1 MTTQGMTFTRK
12 ITRPTQGTQ
21 NGNRFSVA
29 VSFERAMF
37 DRIKFLSEQSNISF
51 AEQVRRLCD
60 AAFEGRPP
68 HD

>member
-1 MTTQGMTFTRK
+1 MTTQGKTFTRK

-21 NGNRFSVA
+21 NGNRLSVA
-29 VSFERAMF
+29 ISFERAMF
-37 DRIKFLSEQSNISF
+37 ERIKFLSEQNDISF

-60 AAFEGRPP
+60 AALKERP